1 MVVTPSSSA
10 SSTGSG
16 FCPSIISFVFL
27 KKWRIVSDMPLRNSG
42 T

>member
-16 FCPSIISFVFL
+16 FWPKAISFVFL
-27 KKWRIVSDMPLRNSG
+27 KKWRMVMAMPFKNSG
-42 T
+42 M